1 MASSKSWIPNKEQD
15 LVTLMGVWQVKLPN
29 ASLQSAY
36 GWVATECTA
45 TVAALASFIT
55 ARNAYEAA
63 PIRPN
68 LLVKN
73 SAKAAAIA
81 AMRKFAAE
89 RIRNNSKM
97 NPGQRDELGVHTRDP
112 KPTPVPVPLD
122 GPDSE
127 AEVHPKQ
134 AGLVLIRYKGSKPY
148 GVELMEIAMLVSETP
163 IESPEFL
170 VNREVFPRNPWKHVF
185 SDAERGRKL
194 YYALRYVTKEGVS
207 GWSTVQEVTIP

>member
-1 MASSKSWIPNKEQD
+1 MASNKSWIPNKEQD
-15 LVTLMGVWQVKLPN
+15 LVILMGVWQVKLPN
-29 ASLQSAY
+29 ASLQTAY
-36 GWVATECTA
+36 GWVAAECTA

-63 PIRPN
+63 PIHPN

-73 SAKAAAIA
+73 SAKTAAIA

-89 RIRNNSKM
+89 RIRSNSKM
-97 NPGQRDELGVHTRDP
+97 NAGQKDELGVPTRDP

-148 GVELMEIAMLVSETP
+148 GVELMEIAMLVSDTP

-170 VNREVFPRNPWKHVF
+170 MIREVFPHNPWKHVF
-185 SDAERGRKL
+185 SDADRGRKL

-207 GWSTVQEVTIP
+207 GWSAVQEVTIP